1 MTQYMILAEETAIKL
16 CHAVRKAIAEGWR
29 PQGGVSF
36 DTNRKE
42 FLQAMI
48 KG

>member
-1 MTQYMILAEETAIKL
+1 MKYVILCADTAFAL
-16 CHAVRKAIAEGWR
+16 ECVVRHHIAEGWR